1 MKNFLKTF
9 ITANLSLFIAL
20 SLITAPIQ
28 DNHHPIS
35 PTNNLTGQKGETN

>member
-1 MKNFLKTF
+1 MKKFFKSF
-9 ITANLSLFIAL
+9 IATNLSLLIAL